1 MSIEKTEDSYD
12 DTSEVDLY
20 SFHEQH
26 AGRLIIDPAY
36 VCRPLINDNFHAF
49 LEKPR

>member
-1 MSIEKTEDSYD
+1 MSIEKKPGTEGGHN

-26 AGRLIIDPAY
+26 AGRLIIDPEY
-36 VCRPLINDNFHAF
+36 VCPPLLLNPSD
-49 LEKPR
+49 